1 MLKYLLR
8 DKSANSIRGNT
19 YPQVPP
25 CHRGPTSPFPKD
37 SLRFA
42 PQAFSLAVE
51 IFLYLLHC
59 ISLIG
64 YRTSNVHWQTYHGD
78 CNYFFTQ
85 SWHIRCRSDS
95 EWIKTYWPI
104 PNISKELENYK
115 TWKWSWLVK
124 EKQHHDSLRV
134 GMEDLNVCQCI
145 YSQERKDV
153 ESFFSRGRGRSWS
166 KGGVC
171 GAELGRKNRERG
183 AEEQEQGTVWSEN
196 RAKAWSGS

>member
-42 PQAFSLAVE
+42 PQAFSLPVE

-85 SWHIRCRSDS
+85 VLPSFIWHLFWFFLQLPYAIFCKS
-95 EWIKTYWPI
+95 KTLNSHLPI
-104 PNISKELENYK
+104 PKIFGSNFMILSEPLGYDDPITFELKALWHLLE
-115 TWKWSWLVK
+115 
-124 EKQHHDSLRV
+124 
-134 GMEDLNVCQCI
+134 I
-145 YSQERKDV
+145 Y
-153 ESFFSRGRGRSWS
+153 
-166 KGGVC
+166 
-171 GAELGRKNRERG
+171 A
-183 AEEQEQGTVWSEN
+183 
-196 RAKAWSGS
+196 

>member
-85 SWHIRCRSDS
+85 ALILSSQ
-95 EWIKTYWPI
+95 
-104 PNISKELENYK
+104 ISIL
-115 TWKWSWLVK
+115 L
-124 EKQHHDSLRV
+124 L
-134 GMEDLNVCQCI
+134 
-145 YSQERKDV
+145 
-153 ESFFSRGRGRSWS
+153 SFFSRGRGRSWS

>member
-85 SWHIRCRSDS
+85 ALILSSQ
-95 EWIKTYWPI
+95 
-104 PNISKELENYK
+104 ISILLLS
-115 TWKWSWLVK
+115 TTIDR
-124 EKQHHDSLRV
+124 QR
-134 GMEDLNVCQCI
+134 MEDHANYYQTSSI
-145 YSQERKDV
+145 YSFLIMVFIFCDI
-153 ESFFSRGRGRSWS
+153 FSQKTCIGS
-166 KGGVC
+166 KG
-171 GAELGRKNRERG
+171 RKLFSWMLPPM
-183 AEEQEQGTVWSEN
+183 QWSYECYLLMDMMFLY
-196 RAKAWSGS
+196 